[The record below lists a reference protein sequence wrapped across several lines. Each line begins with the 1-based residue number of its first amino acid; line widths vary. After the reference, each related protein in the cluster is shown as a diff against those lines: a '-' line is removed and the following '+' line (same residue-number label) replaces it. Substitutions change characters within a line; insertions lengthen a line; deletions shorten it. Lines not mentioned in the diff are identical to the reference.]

1 MRQIAKA
8 AIPIAFFM
16 PVLIAVAVQFVNDE
30 PAIKTIAFRFLS
42 DKFLGFLSG
51 MEAFGVVFGPA
62 LAMVGFLIFLTMVF
76 RKKLA
81 LNAVVVIMIVVVMAC
96 IASVQACQL
105 FRRIGK

>member
-30 PAIKTIAFRFLS
+30 PAIKTIAIRFLG
-42 DKFLGFLSG
+42 DRFLGLLSG
-51 MEAFGVVFGPA
+51 MEAFGVVFGPV
-62 LAMVGFLIFLTMVF
+62 LAMVGFLIFLTMAF

-81 LNAVVVIMIVVVMAC
+81 LNAVVAIMVVLGMAC
-96 IASVQACQL
+96 IASVQACQI
-105 FRRIGK
+105 FNRIGK